1 MTHNNLKNCSANVF
15 WRYIHWQ
22 RFKALQ
28 KKEGKK
34 GHRQKEKG
42 EKSKNSDPAVC
53 EIVINKLLH
62 LDAVFPLYTSTPT
75 QME

>member
-1 MTHNNLKNCSANVF
+1 MTRGTWAIL
-15 WRYIHWQ
+15 
-22 RFKALQ
+22 ALHSLATFQ
-28 KKEGKK
+28 SFTKERRKK
-34 GHRQKEKG
+34 GTQRQKEKG

-62 LDAVFPLYTSTPT
+62 LDAVFPLYTDTPT